1 MRYLLPLL
9 AVLCLR
15 CAQTNDKKTASTSGT
30 PDSTATQRPVTSA
43 VKLSPADLTDYDTTE
58 WTELTRLDSTIRLDL
73 RYATTSNFV
82 KAKMYDCGRCFLR
95 PAVARA
101 VVAAHRKL
109 REQGLGLKMFDCY
122 RPRPVQWKLWEKV
135 PDPRYVADPRKG
147 SMHNRGAAADLTIV
161 DSTGHEPDMGT
172 GFDFF
177 GEEACH
183 DYLNLPETVLEN
195 RKLLRNTMEENGF
208 QLTRTEWWHYSYRP
222 KFFPI
227 GDWVWPCEDGG
238 R

>member
-15 CAQTNDKKTASTSGT
+15 CAQTNDKKTATTSGT
-30 PDSTATQRPVTSA
+30 PDSTATQIPDTSA
-43 VKLSPADLTDYDTTE
+43 VKPSPPGLPDYDTTE
-58 WTELTRLDSTIRLDL
+58 WAELTRLDSTIRFDL
-73 RYATTSNFV
+73 RYATTGNFV

-101 VVAAHRKL
+101 VVAVHRKL
-109 REQGLGLKMFDCY
+109 RHRGLGLKMFDCY
-122 RPRPVQWKLWEKV
+122 RPRPVQWKLWKKV

-161 DSTGHEPDMGT
+161 DSTGHELDMGT

-183 DYLNLPETVLEN
+183 DYLNLPEMVLEN
-195 RKLLRNTMEENGF
+195 RKLLRNIMEENGF
-208 QLTRTEWWHYSYRP
+208 HLTRTEWWHYSYHP